1 VQSQTGSGCAALSG
15 PKPRIGLTTYRQQGK
30 TGVWD
35 TEMAI
40 IPASYIEAVT
50 QAGGLAIMLPP
61 QQLSSAEAKEIVSSL
76 DGLMLCGGR
85 DIDSARYG
93 QSPHGEAAPP
103 DTLRDDLEE
112 KLLSAAIDADL
123 PFLGICR
130 GAQMLN
136 INRGGTLIQ
145 HLPDVVGD
153 NRYQLGNGQFT
164 PADVEIETSSILGSL
179 VGEKV
184 SNAAMYHHQS
194 IDELGKGLKITAKTE
209 DGIIEAVELTD
220 HPFGVAVQW
229 HPEQTLDD
237 LRIFE
242 GLIEAARKYRGTK

>member
-1 VQSQTGSGCAALSG
+1 
-15 PKPRIGLTTYRQQGK
+15 
-30 TGVWD
+30 
-35 TEMAI
+35 
-40 IPASYIEAVT
+40 
-50 QAGGLAIMLPP
+50 MLPP
-61 QQLSSAEAKEIVSSL
+61 QQLSGAEAKDIVLSL

-85 DIDSARYG
+85 DIDSSRYG
-93 QSPHGEAAPP
+93 QTPHNQAEPP
-103 DTLRDDLEE
+103 DKLRDELEE

-130 GAQMLN
+130 GAQILN
-136 INRGGTLIQ
+136 VNRGGTLIQ

-153 NRYQLGNGQFT
+153 NRYQLGNAQFT
-164 PADVEIETSSILGSL
+164 PADVEVEPSSILGSL
-179 VGEKV
+179 VGKKV
-184 SNAAMYHHQS
+184 SNAALYHHQA
-194 IDELGKGLKITAKTE
+194 IDELGTGLKVTAKSE

>member
-1 VQSQTGSGCAALSG
+1 
-15 PKPRIGLTTYRQQGK
+15 
-30 TGVWD
+30 
-35 TEMAI
+35 
-40 IPASYIEAVT
+40 
-50 QAGGLAIMLPP
+50 MLPP
-61 QQLSSAEAKEIVSSL
+61 QQLSGAEAKDIVLSL

-85 DIDSARYG
+85 DIDSSLYG
-93 QSPHGEAAPP
+93 QSPHSEAEPP
-103 DTLRDDLEE
+103 DKLRDDLEE
-112 KLLSAAIDADL
+112 KLLSAAIEADL

-153 NRYQLGNGQFT
+153 NRYQLGNAKFT
-164 PADVEIETSSILGSL
+164 PADVEVEENSILGSL

-184 SNAAMYHHQS
+184 SNAALYHHQA
-194 IDELGKGLKITAKTE
+194 IDELGKGLKVTAKSE

>member
-1 VQSQTGSGCAALSG
+1 
-15 PKPRIGLTTYRQQGK
+15 
-30 TGVWD
+30 
-35 TEMAI
+35 
-40 IPASYIEAVT
+40 
-50 QAGGLAIMLPP
+50 MLPP
-61 QQLSSAEAKEIVSSL
+61 QQLSSAEAKDIVSSL

-85 DIDSARYG
+85 DIDPSRYG
-93 QSPHGEAAPP
+93 QSPHAEAEQP
-103 DTLRDDLEE
+103 DKLRDDLEE

-153 NRYQLGNGQFT
+153 NRYQLGNAQFT
-164 PADVEIETSSILGSL
+164 PADVEVETSSILGSL
-179 VGEKV
+179 VGDKV
-184 SNAAMYHHQS
+184 SNAALYHHQA
-194 IDELGKGLKITAKTE
+194 IDELGKGLKVTAKTE
-209 DGIIEAVELTD
+209 DGIVEAVELTD
-220 HPFGVAVQW
+220 HSFGVAVQW

>member
-1 VQSQTGSGCAALSG
+1 
-15 PKPRIGLTTYRQQGK
+15 
-30 TGVWD
+30 
-35 TEMAI
+35 
-40 IPASYIEAVT
+40 
-50 QAGGLAIMLPP
+50 MLPP
-61 QQLSSAEAKEIVSSL
+61 QQLSSAEAKDIVLSL

-85 DIDSARYG
+85 DIDSSRYG
-93 QSPHGEAAPP
+93 QTPHNQAEPP
-103 DTLRDDLEE
+103 DKLRDDLEE

-130 GAQMLN
+130 GAQILN
-136 INRGGTLIQ
+136 VNRGGTLIQ

-153 NRYQLGNGQFT
+153 NRYQLGNAQFT
-164 PADVEIETSSILGSL
+164 PADVEVEPSSILGSL
-179 VGEKV
+179 VGKKV
-184 SNAAMYHHQS
+184 SNAALYHHQA
-194 IDELGKGLKITAKTE
+194 IDELGKGLKVTAKSE

>member
-1 VQSQTGSGCAALSG
+1 
-15 PKPRIGLTTYRQQGK
+15 
-30 TGVWD
+30 
-35 TEMAI
+35 MAM
-40 IPASYIEAVT
+40 IPAFYIEGIT
-50 QAGGLAIMLPP
+50 RAGGLAIMLPP
-61 QQLSSAEAKEIVSSL
+61 QQLSSAEAKDIVSSL

-85 DIDSARYG
+85 DIDSSRYG
-93 QSPHGEAAPP
+93 QTPHSQAEPP
-103 DTLRDDLEE
+103 DKLRDDLEE

-130 GAQMLN
+130 GAQILN
-136 INRGGTLIQ
+136 VNRGGTLIQ

-153 NRYQLGNGQFT
+153 NRYQLGNAQFT
-164 PADVEIETSSILGSL
+164 PADVEVEANSILGSL

-184 SNAAMYHHQS
+184 SNAALYHHQA
-194 IDELGKGLKITAKTE
+194 IDELGKGLKVTAKSE